1 MNSLFLVPCAITS
14 QYGVY
19 TQEERFSQVLE
30 TIDSIRIYAPNSFVC
45 LYDTSEQKIPDEYE
59 SILSSKVDQLVL
71 LHDHPLVAELKNFD
85 HEDTNLTGKK
95 TFGELIV
102 MLEFLHWLKVY
113 PVKFDRVFKLS
124 GRYKLNNNFDIRAYD
139 KAKGHAVFSTKRI
152 WYGDNVY
159 TLRLWS
165 FDYNQLDKIT
175 DMFLQIYDYVVTV
188 ILSESKV
195 RVIEFCVYD
204 FIHKMSIPTLEYDVI
219 GLEGFHGQ
227 DGVGVYE

>member
-1 MNSLFLVPCAITS
+1 MNNIFLVPSAITS

-19 TQEERFSQVLE
+19 TQEERFAQVLE
-30 TIDSIRIYAPNSFVC
+30 TIDSIRTHAPNSIVC
-45 LYDTSEQKIPDEYE
+45 LYDTSEKKIPDEYE
-59 SILSSKVDQLVL
+59 QILTERVDQLVL

-124 GRYKLNNNFDIRAYD
+124 GRYRLNNNFNLEAYNRAKD
-139 KAKGHAVFSTKRI
+139 HAVFSIKRN
-152 WYGDNVY
+152 WYGDDVY

-165 FDYNQLDKIT
+165 FDYSQVEKIT
-175 DMFLQIYDYVVTV
+175 DMFLQIYDYVVSV
-188 ILSESKV
+188 ILSDAKV

-204 FIHKMSIPTLEYDVI
+204 FIHKLAIPTLEYEVI
-219 GLEGFHGQ
+219 GLEGCHGQ